1 MAARERWVL
10 RLWAASAVTTP
21 QHTAFSNE
29 IVTKKLSRTTSRP
42 YRLAVACDSSQ

>member
-1 MAARERWVL
+1 MATRKRSAL

-21 QHTAFSNE
+21 QHTAFSND

-42 YRLAVACDSSQ
+42 YRLAVVCDSSQ

>member
-1 MAARERWVL
+1 MAARQRPAL

-29 IVTKKLSRTTSRP
+29 MVMMKLSCTTSKA
-42 YRLAVACDSSQ
+42 YRLAVAWDSSQ